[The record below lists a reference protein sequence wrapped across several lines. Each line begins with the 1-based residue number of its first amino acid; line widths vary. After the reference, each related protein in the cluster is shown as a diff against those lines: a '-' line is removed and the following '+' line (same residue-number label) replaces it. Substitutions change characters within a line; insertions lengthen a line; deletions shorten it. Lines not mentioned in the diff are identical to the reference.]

1 MAARAVPFAVVAVL
15 AEISL
20 ALPPGVQSPAAVIAS
35 IALLLA
41 VPASFALPWD
51 RLPEWAIVLV
61 PLVCT
66 GWVLA
71 LILAAG
77 ATSGVGIVILIP
89 LVWTA
94 LFHRRWESAC
104 IVAAIVAVEVITSLV
119 PTAAADAVIIRRVLL
134 WGLLGAL
141 ISVAAHIL
149 RDRIARSQRD
159 AALLQEQLRE
169 ATVAQDR
176 DRIAAGLQDQV
187 IQLIFA
193 AGMNLQS
200 AASLFAAASSC
211 RERVEEATGDLDQA
225 LRLIRDTIFGLEQRL
240 RDRGL
245 RQEIL
250 DLCGGLSPVP
260 VVSFAGPVDGAL
272 PPGSRD
278 PAGRA
283 AARGPDRDRAGRSSA
298 SVGVTAGD
306 AACVTEIKAM
316 PLPHAVGWASQGV
329 GRAARAGRASRG
341 QRQHRSRRR
350 RRPVRLAH
358 AADQRRILARTAG
371 TGDGRGRPRRP
382 ARAGHGRQWRGQARP
397 SRGRL
402 PG

>member
-1 MAARAVPFAVVAVL
+1 MTTNILLGEQQPPGFPFQGSSLMVRAIPFAVVTVL

-35 IALLLA
+35 IVLLLA
-41 VPASFALPWD
+41 MPASFALPWD
-51 RLPEWAIVLV
+51 RLPGWAMVLV

-77 ATSGVGIVILIP
+77 ATSGVGAVILVP
-89 LVWTA
+89 VVWTA

-119 PTAAADAVIIRRVLL
+119 PAAAADAVIIRRVLL

-141 ISVAAHIL
+141 ISVAAHGL
-149 RDRIARSQRD
+149 RDQIARSQHD
-159 AALLQEQLRE
+159 AATLQEQLRE

-193 AGMNLQS
+193 AGINLQS
-200 AASLFAAASSC
+200 AASLSQQPVVRARLEDAA
-211 RERVEEATGDLDQA
+211 GGLDQA

-250 DLCGGLSPVP
+250 DLFGGLSPVP
-260 VVSFAGPVDGAL
+260 EVSFAGPVDGAL
-272 PPGSRD
+272 SPGAGTRLVALLRD
-278 PAGRA
+278 ALAVIGQDA
-283 AARGPDRDRAGRSSA
+283 VLA

-306 AACVTEIKAM
+306 AACVAEIKAT
-316 PLPHAVGWASQGV
+316 PLPHAVDWASQGWD
-329 GRAARAGRASRG
+329 GLRERAA
-341 QRQHRSRRR
+341 
-350 RRPVRLAH
+350 
-358 AADQRRILARTAG
+358 IAG
-371 TGDGRGRPRRP
+371 TSVNIDPVADGVRFVWHVPLITTGTPEP
-382 ARAGHGRQWRGQARP
+382 QAGP
-397 SRGRL
+397 
-402 PG
+402 

>member
-1 MAARAVPFAVVAVL
+1 MTTNVLPGGQQPPGFPFQGPGLAASAVPFAVVAVL

-35 IALLLA
+35 IVLLLA

-51 RLPEWAIVLV
+51 RLPGWAMVLV

-77 ATSGVGIVILIP
+77 ASSGVGIVILIP

-94 LFHRRWESAC
+94 LFRRRWESAC

-119 PTAAADAVIIRRVLL
+119 PAAAADAVIVRRVLL

-141 ISVAAHIL
+141 ISVAAHGL
-149 RDRIARSQRD
+149 RDRIARSQHD

-193 AGMNLQS
+193 AGIDLQS
-200 AASLFAAASSC
+200 AASLSRQPVV
-211 RERVEEATGDLDQA
+211 RERLEEAAGDLDLA
-225 LRLIRDTIFGLEQRL
+225 LRLIRDTIFALEQRL
-240 RDRGL
+240 QDRGL

-260 VVSFAGPVDGAL
+260 EVSFAGPVDGAL
-272 PPGSRD
+272 SPGAVIRLVALLRD
-278 PAGRA
+278 ALAVIGQDA
-283 AARGPDRDRAGRSSA
+283 VLA

-306 AACVTEIKAM
+306 AACVTEIKAT
-316 PLPHAVGWASQGV
+316 PLPHTAGWASQGWDGLREQAAIAGASV
-329 GRAARAGRASRG
+329 NIDPAADGVRVAWHMPLITTATPEPRAA
-341 QRQHRSRRR
+341 
-350 RRPVRLAH
+350 P
-358 AADQRRILARTAG
+358 
-371 TGDGRGRPRRP
+371 
-382 ARAGHGRQWRGQARP
+382 
-397 SRGRL
+397 
-402 PG
+402 

>member
-149 RDRIARSQRD
+149 RNRIARSQRD

-200 AASLFAAASSC
+200 AASLSRQPVV
-211 RERVEEATGDLDQA
+211 RERVEEAPGTWTK
-225 LRLIRDTIFGLEQRL
+225 R
-240 RDRGL
+240 
-245 RQEIL
+245 
-250 DLCGGLSPVP
+250 CG
-260 VVSFAGPVDGAL
+260 
-272 PPGSRD
+272 
-278 PAGRA
+278 
-283 AARGPDRDRAGRSSA
+283 
-298 SVGVTAGD
+298 
-306 AACVTEIKAM
+306 
-316 PLPHAVGWASQGV
+316 
-329 GRAARAGRASRG
+329 
-341 QRQHRSRRR
+341 
-350 RRPVRLAH
+350 
-358 AADQRRILARTAG
+358 
-371 TGDGRGRPRRP
+371 
-382 ARAGHGRQWRGQARP
+382 
-397 SRGRL
+397 
-402 PG
+402 